1 MFLPECYI
9 IIMSEVELEVCED
22 EDSVQSMAM
31 DISPP
36 SQELSMDEVL
46 L

>member
-1 MFLPECYI
+1 MST
-9 IIMSEVELEVCED
+9 SEVELEVCED

-36 SQELSMDEVL
+36 SQELSMDEV
-46 L
+46 